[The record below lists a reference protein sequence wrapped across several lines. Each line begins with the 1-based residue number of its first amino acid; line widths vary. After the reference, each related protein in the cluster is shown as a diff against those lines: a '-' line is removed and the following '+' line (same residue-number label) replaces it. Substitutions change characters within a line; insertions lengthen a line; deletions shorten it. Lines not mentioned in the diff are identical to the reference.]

1 MAEDLQDNYVYSLKM
16 TPTDIA
22 VPKIDEDVVKK
33 RIRNV
38 LNIAKG
44 CVIEIIMKD
53 NHTIGKNPNNV
64 IRWTQI
70 AREEAER
77 IS

>member
-1 MAEDLQDNYVYSLKM
+1 M

-22 VPKIDEDVVKK
+22 VPKIDEDVVRK

-53 NHTIGKNPNNV
+53 NNTIGKNPNNV

-70 AREEAER
+70 AREEVER

>member
-1 MAEDLQDNYVYSLKM
+1 MAEYLQDNYVYSLKM
-16 TPTDIA
+16 TPIDIA
-22 VPKIDEDVVKK
+22 VPKIDEDVVRK
-33 RIRNV
+33 RIRDV

-44 CVIEIIMKD
+44 CVIEIIMKG
-53 NHTIGKNPNNV
+53 NHTIGKNSNNI

-70 AREEAER
+70 AREEIER